1 MIRGIAPL
9 GQKAT
14 LGSVMMWFQQYLKCA
29 VASVSVSAV
38 LCAAMPAAAV
48 DAARLDGLFARL
60 PQAHAGE
67 AAQIEDEIAL
77 ELARSGS
84 DAMDLLLERG
94 RDALAIGDFR
104 SAIEHF
110 TALIDHAP
118 DFAEGYNGR
127 ATAYYMAGLYGPS
140 MQDIGRVLT
149 VEPRHFGALSG
160 LALILEATDGAAKA
174 LEVLYAIREVHPHM
188 TGLSDRIARLELHL
202 EGTAL

>member
-14 LGSVMMWFQQYLKCA
+14 LGIVMMWFQQYLKRA
-29 VASVSVSAV
+29 VASLSVSAV
-38 LCAAMPAAAV
+38 LCAVMPAAAV
-48 DAARLDGLFARL
+48 DAARLDDLFARL
-60 PQAHAGE
+60 SQAHAGE

-104 SAIEHF
+104 GAIEHF

-174 LEVLYAIREVHPHM
+174 LEVLYVIREVHPHM